1 MNHVVYS
8 IVFLSSTASS
18 FTTGN
23 SHPSEPNRGI
33 TIMVPSLFFTGLE
46 NEHNDGF
53 PRDDNQATLMIV
65 RPEALVS
72 ELIEY
77 QEDIHYP

>member
-1 MNHVVYS
+1 
-8 IVFLSSTASS
+8 
-18 FTTGN
+18 
-23 SHPSEPNRGI
+23 
-33 TIMVPSLFFTGLE
+33 MVPSLFFTGLE

-77 QEDIHYP
+77 QGDIHYPLSKFGKYGLVLETQCSLEEEY